1 MQNQD
6 IIVIGAGPAGLTA
19 GIYLAFYGFDTLIF
33 EEKIPGGEA
42 AEIPLLEN
50 FPGYSEGITGKDLVD
65 KMVQQCKK
73 AGAEI
78 HQFEKV
84 IELNLKGKRN
94 VVKTEKSVY
103 TAASVIIASGRQA
116 RVLGVPGE
124 SQFRGKG
131 VSYCAVCDG
140 AFFKEKKVI
149 IVGENSRAA
158 EVAIFLSGLA
168 SHVKLVCGRDKLC
181 AERILIE
188 NLENQKVEILHDME
202 LKEIKG
208 DIKVKSVV
216 LVDKATGDTK
226 EIDTDG
232 VFFQLEGI
240 PNSQIARE
248 SGVKA
253 DNDGYILVDNRG
265 RTNIDSISAVGD
277 ITACP
282 TKVVITAI
290 SQATSAAIDVV
301 EHINKHI

>member
-1 MQNQD
+1 MQNRD
-6 IIVIGAGPAGLTA
+6 IIVMGAGPAGLSA
-19 GIYLAFYGFDTLIF
+19 GIYLSYYGFDTLIF
-33 EEKIPGGEA
+33 EEKIPGGDA
-42 AEIPLLEN
+42 AEIPFIEN

-65 KMVQQCKK
+65 KMVQHCKK
-73 AGAEI
+73 VGAEI
-78 HQFEKV
+78 HQLEKV
-84 IELNLKGKRN
+84 TELNLKNKRN
-94 VVKTEKSVY
+94 IVKTEKSVY
-103 TAASVIIASGRQA
+103 TADSVIIASGRYP
-116 RVLGVPGE
+116 RVIGVPGE

-253 DNDGYILVDNRG
+253 DNDGYIFVDNKG
-265 RTNIDSISAVGD
+265 RTNIDSIYAVGD

-290 SQATSAAIDVV
+290 SQATSAAVDVA

>member
-1 MQNQD
+1 MQNRD
-6 IIVIGAGPAGLTA
+6 ISVIGAGPAGLTA
-19 GIYLAFYGFDTLIF
+19 GIYLAHYGFDTIIF

-103 TAASVIIASGRQA
+103 TAASVIIALGRQA

-181 AERILIE
+181 AEKILIE

-216 LVDKATGDTK
+216 LVDKATGYTK

-265 RTNIDSISAVGD
+265 RTNIDSIYAVGD

-282 TKVVITAI
+282 TKLVITAI

>member
-1 MQNQD
+1 MQNRD

-19 GIYLAFYGFDTLIF
+19 GIYLAYYGFDTIIF

-84 IELNLKGKRN
+84 IELNLKDKRN

-103 TAASVIIASGRQA
+103 TAASVIIASGRHA

-265 RTNIDSISAVGD
+265 RTNIDSIYAVGD

-290 SQATSAAIDVV
+290 SQATSAAVDVV